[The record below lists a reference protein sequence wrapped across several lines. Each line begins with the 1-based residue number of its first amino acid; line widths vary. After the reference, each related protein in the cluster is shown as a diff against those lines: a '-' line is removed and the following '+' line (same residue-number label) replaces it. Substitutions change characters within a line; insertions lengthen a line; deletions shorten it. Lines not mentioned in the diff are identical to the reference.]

1 MWRCRMIDTL
11 KLSLTDY
18 KVSPGANLFVQPS
31 SFNAATGEL
40 ISNYPLWHDGADYIE
55 GSKAYHNGEDFNVTL
70 KPLSSSEPGSI
81 GCFVQFSVPK
91 VATGDNYYATDYK
104 GTAAALATVEKH
116 LRDVGVK
123 TNIKTASLSRLDAFK
138 TVQADEPYQAYHPV
152 LSMLQGQRMAKRDYG
167 TTFLWRNTQQE
178 ICVYDK
184 VAEMEHR
191 RVSVLQVPQNSVRFE
206 FRMLKARKVQD
217 MLGMRS
223 AADLLNGYDHVRTV
237 YQQHLHKQL
246 FQRSISDVAMLTA
259 RQFEEQL
266 RYYKDDLG
274 KRFWCNDYLMAAGM
288 RVLAAD
294 ADALKQAAKKV
305 SGNRVTA
312 ARVCRQIEAARL
324 DAVALEIIAPSKR
337 PLGELYGELKS
348 KVLAA

>member
-1 MWRCRMIDTL
+1 MIDTL

-18 KVSPGANLFVQPS
+18 KVSPGADLIVQPS

-40 ISNYPLWHDGADYIE
+40 CSNHPLWRDGARYVE
-55 GSKAYHNGEDFNVTL
+55 GSKAFHNGEDFNVTL
-70 KPLSSSEPGSI
+70 KPLSPSEPGSI

-91 VATGDNYYATDYK
+91 VATGDNYYPTDYK
-104 GTAAALATVEKH
+104 DTAAALATVEKY
-116 LRDVGVK
+116 LRDVGVQ

-152 LSMLQGQRMAKRDYG
+152 LSMLQGQRMNKRDYG
-167 TTFLWRNTQQE
+167 TTFLWANTVQE

-191 RVSVLQVPQNSVRFE
+191 RVSVLKVPANSLRFE

-217 MLGMRS
+217 MLEMRS
-223 AADLLNGYDHVRTV
+223 VADLLDGYDHVRTV
-237 YQQHLHKQL
+237 YRQHLHKQL
-246 FQRSISDVAMLTA
+246 FQRSVSDVAMQTA

-266 RYYKDDLG
+266 SHYKDTLG
-274 KRFWCNDYLMAAGM
+274 RRFWIRDYVMAVGM
-288 RVLAAD
+288 RAVAAD
-294 ADALKQAAKKV
+294 VDALKQAVKKV
-305 SGNRVTA
+305 SGCRVTA
-312 ARVCRQIEAARL
+312 AKACRQIEAARL

-337 PLGELYGELKS
+337 PLCELYDELKS
-348 KVLAA
+348 KVLEA

>member
-1 MWRCRMIDTL
+1 VIDTL

-40 ISNYPLWHDGADYIE
+40 CSNHPLWHDGTGYIE
-55 GSKAYHNGEDFNVTL
+55 GSKAFHNGEDFNVTL
-70 KPLSSSEPGSI
+70 KPMSPSEPGSV

-91 VATGDNYYATDYK
+91 VATGDNYHATDHK
-104 GTAAALATVEKH
+104 GTATALATVEKH
-116 LRDVGVK
+116 LRDVGVR

-138 TVQADEPYQAYHPV
+138 TVIADEPYPAYHP
-152 LSMLQGQRMAKRDYG
+152 LLAMLQGKRMNKRDYG
-167 TTFLWRNTQQE
+167 TTFLWENTQQQ
-178 ICVYDK
+178 ICIYDK
-184 VAEMEHR
+184 VAEMEAR
-191 RVSVLQVPQNSVRFE
+191 RVSVLKVPANSVRFE

-246 FQRSISDVAMLTA
+246 FQRSISDVAVLTA
-259 RQFEEQL
+259 RQVQEEL
-266 RYYKDDLG
+266 SYYKDTLG
-274 KRFWCNDYLMAAGM
+274 RRFWIRDWLAAAGM
-288 RVLAAD
+288 RAVARDVD
-294 ADALKQAAKKV
+294 AIKQAVTNLA
-305 SGNRVTA
+305 GCRVTA
-312 ARVCRQIEAARL
+312 AKACRQIEAARL
-324 DAVALEIIAPSKR
+324 DAVALQVITPSKR

>member
-1 MWRCRMIDTL
+1 MIDTL

-18 KVSPGANLFVQPS
+18 KVSPGADLIVQPS
-31 SFNAATGEL
+31 SFNAATGAL
-40 ISNYPLWHDGADYIE
+40 CSNHPLWHDGARYIE
-55 GSKAYHNGEDFNVTL
+55 GSKAFHNGEDFNVTL
-70 KPLSSSEPGSI
+70 KPLSPSEPQSI

-104 GTAAALATVEKH
+104 GTAAALATVEKY
-116 LRDVGVK
+116 LRDVGVR

-167 TTFLWRNTQQE
+167 TTFLWANTQQE

-191 RVSVLQVPQNSVRFE
+191 RMSVLQVPQNSLRFE

-217 MLGMRS
+217 MLEMRS
-223 AADLLNGYDHVRTV
+223 VADLLDGYDHVRTV

-246 FQRSISDVAMLTA
+246 FQRSISDVAVLTA
-259 RQFEEQL
+259 RQVEEEL
-266 RYYKDDLG
+266 SYYKDTLG
-274 KRFWCNDYLMAAGM
+274 RRFWLNSWLMAAGM
-288 RVLAAD
+288 RAVALD
-294 ADALKQAAKKV
+294 ADALKQAVKNVA
-305 SGNRVTA
+305 GNRVTA
-312 ARVCRQIEAARL
+312 ARACRQVEAARL
-324 DAVALEIIAPSKR
+324 DAVALEVIRPSKR

>member
-1 MWRCRMIDTL
+1 MIDTL

-18 KVSPGANLFVQPS
+18 KVSPGADLIVQPS

-40 ISNYPLWHDGADYIE
+40 CSNHPLWHDGACYIE
-55 GSKAYHNGEDFNVTL
+55 GSKAFHNGEDFNVTL
-70 KPLSSSEPGSI
+70 KPMSPSEPGSV

-91 VATGDNYYATDYK
+91 VATGDNFYATDYK
-104 GTAAALATVEKH
+104 GTAAALATVEKY
-116 LRDVGVK
+116 LRDVGVR

-138 TVQADEPYQAYHPV
+138 TVQADEPYQAYHPI

-167 TTFLWRNTQQE
+167 TTFLWANTVQE

-191 RVSVLQVPQNSVRFE
+191 RVSVLKVPANSLRFE

-223 AADLLNGYDHVRTV
+223 AADLLNGYDHVATV

-246 FQRSISDVAMLTA
+246 FQRSVSDVAMLTA

-288 RVLAAD
+288 RALAAD

-324 DAVALEIIAPSKR
+324 DAVALEIIAPAKR
-337 PLGELYGELKS
+337 PLCELYDELKS